1 MDLTIQGISPSK
13 HVDEHLGG
21 DGFLHGHGI
30 DEVTKYD
37 ETDSERQ
44 VTVNKRDVTG
54 RFSQYFKF

>member
-44 VTVNKRDVTG
+44 ETVNKGDVTG
-54 RFSQYFKF
+54 R